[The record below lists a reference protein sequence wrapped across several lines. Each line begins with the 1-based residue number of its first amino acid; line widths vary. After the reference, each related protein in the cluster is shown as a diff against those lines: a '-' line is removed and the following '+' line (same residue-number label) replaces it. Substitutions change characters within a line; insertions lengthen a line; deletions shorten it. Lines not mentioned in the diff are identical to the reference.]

1 MSDPT
6 DGVADGGNDRVSP
19 ESIKI
24 IAQTVGIEAL
34 PDEVA
39 RALAPDVEYRL
50 REVIQDALKFARHSK
65 RSTISTEDVNASL
78 RLRDVEPLYGFPAG
92 AGPVPFREVPGQP
105 ELFFQEQKEL
115 QLKDVLAAK
124 LPRPPVAVNVVPHWL
139 AVEGVQ
145 PVIPENPNPQPERA
159 RAGGGAAA
167 DAPRAGDFRAP
178 VAPDDV
184 VAPVGTTP
192 RATRDAGDASGSQPG
207 GGVVVEP
214 TLTHELS
221 KELQLYFDRITAT
234 VRGGGVG
241 PEAPVLRAALESLE
255 TDSGIHQ
262 LVPYF
267 VRFAQEEVATSLKNL
282 PRLNAVI
289 AATRA
294 LVSNPHVH
302 VELYLHQLMPS
313 VVTCLVAK
321 KLGGDSND
329 PNDPNDQNDHYALRE
344 RAAETMSLVCSKF
357 GEQYPT
363 IQPRITRTLVKALLD
378 PAKPLAT
385 HYGAVVG
392 LAALGPRVTRLLI
405 LPHLRQY
412 LETLEPKLA
421 EGDGDPGRGEVEGA
435 GSDAEEARKK
445 TARLMRRRR
454 DARRVRD
461 ALRRA
466 VGACLH
472 AALTV
477 PSSEATAAGEP
488 ERRAARTQSAGNGR
502 AAATRKVSPPAG
514 AGSVAGWKIGK
525 APGMLRVDVAGAE
538 TEIAIGDEGVWA
550 DTSEDPKAVAAKV
563 AAAAALLGDCVVP
576 YAAVPEAASAFI

>member
-6 DGVADGGNDRVSP
+6 GGVADGGNDRVSP

-65 RSTISTEDVNASL
+65 RSAISTEDVNASL

-145 PVIPENPNPQPERA
+145 PVIPENPNPDPERA
-159 RAGGGAAA
+159 RADVDAGA
-167 DAPRAGDFRAP
+167 DAPRARDFRAP

-184 VAPVGTTP
+184 VAPVGTVP
-192 RATRDAGDASGSQPG
+192 RAPRDAGDASGSQP
-207 GGVVVEP
+207 GVVVEP

-221 KELQLYFDRITAT
+221 KELQLYFDRVTAT

-241 PEAPVLRAALESLE
+241 PEAPVLRAALESLQ

-282 PRLNAVI
+282 PRLTAVI
-289 AATRA
+289 AAVRA

-321 KLGGDSND
+321 KLGGEPSE
-329 PNDPNDQNDHYALRE
+329 QNDHCALRE
-344 RAAETMSLVCSKF
+344 RAAETMALVCAKF

-405 LPHLRQY
+405 LPHLRQV
-412 LETLEPKLA
+412 LETLEPMLA
-421 EGDGDPGRGEVEGA
+421 EGEEDERKTRKNEGA
-435 GSDAEEARKK
+435 DEDAAKSAEK
-445 TARLMRRRR
+445 TRRRRR
-454 DARRVRD
+454 DARRVHD
-461 ALRRA
+461 ALKRA

-472 AALTV
+472 AALAV
-477 PSSEATAAGEP
+477 PSAEANAASEP
-488 ERRAARTQSAGNGR
+488 ERRAARKKTASGSVGPPSSA
-502 AAATRKVSPPAG
+502 PG

-525 APGMLRVDVAGAE
+525 APGTLRVDVAGAE
-538 TEIAIGDEGVWA
+538 TEIAIGDAVLS

-576 YAAVPEAASAFI
+576 YAAVPEAAGAFI

>member
-6 DGVADGGNDRVSP
+6 ASVADGGNDRVSP
-19 ESIKI
+19 ESIKV

-39 RALAPDVEYRL
+39 RALAPDAEYRL

-115 QLKDVLAAK
+115 TLKDVLAAK

-145 PVIPENPNPQPERA
+145 PLIPENPSPQPERA
-159 RAGGGAAA
+159 RAAGGAAK
-167 DAPRAGDFRAP
+167 DAPRARDFRAP

-184 VAPVGTTP
+184 VAPAGATP
-192 RATRDAGDASGSQPG
+192 RAARDVVVEPG

-214 TLTHELS
+214 ALTHELS
-221 KELQLYFDRITAT
+221 KELQLYFDRVTAT

-282 PRLNAVI
+282 PRLTAVV

-321 KLGGDSND
+321 KLGGGEGPGPLGEHSAG
-329 PNDPNDQNDHYALRE
+329 PLGDHCALRE
-344 RAAETMSLVCSKF
+344 RAAETMALVCSKF

-405 LPHLRQY
+405 LPHLRQV
-412 LETLEPKLA
+412 LETLEPELA
-421 EGDGDPGRGEVEGA
+421 EGEPGPGFRA
-435 GSDAEEARKK
+435 DAAEPGTAKEAER
-445 TARLMRRRR
+445 ARRRRR
-454 DARRVRD
+454 DARRVHD
-461 ALRRA
+461 ALKRA

-472 AALTV
+472 AALAV
-477 PSSEATAAGEP
+477 PSAEAAAAREP
-488 ERRAARTQSAGNGR
+488 ERRAARSAE
-502 AAATRKVSPPAG
+502 TRKQNAASSPG

-525 APGMLRVDVAGAE
+525 APGTLRVDVAGAE
-538 TEIAIGDEGVWA
+538 TEIAIGGESVLS

-576 YAAVPEAASAFI
+576 YAAAPEAAGAFI

>member
-6 DGVADGGNDRVSP
+6 GGVADGGNDRVSP

-65 RSTISTEDVNASL
+65 RSAISTEDVNASL

-145 PVIPENPNPQPERA
+145 PVIPENPNPDPERA
-159 RAGGGAAA
+159 RAGVGAGA
-167 DAPRAGDFRAP
+167 DAPRARDFRAP

-184 VAPVGTTP
+184 VAPVGTAP
-192 RATRDAGDASGSQPG
+192 RAPRDAGDASGSQP
-207 GGVVVEP
+207 GVVVEP

-221 KELQLYFDRITAT
+221 KELQLYFDRVTAT

-241 PEAPVLRAALESLE
+241 PEAPVLRAALESLQ
-255 TDSGIHQ
+255 TDNGIHQ

-282 PRLNAVI
+282 PRLTAVI
-289 AATRA
+289 AAVRA

-321 KLGGDSND
+321 KLGGEPSDLD
-329 PNDPNDQNDHYALRE
+329 DHCLLRE
-344 RAAETMSLVCSKF
+344 RAAETMALVCAKF

-378 PAKPLAT
+378 QTKPLAT
-385 HYGAVVG
+385 RYGAVVG

-405 LPHLRQY
+405 LPHLKQV
-412 LETLEPKLA
+412 LETLEPMLA
-421 EGDGDPGRGEVEGA
+421 EGEEESKTD
-435 GSDAEEARKK
+435 SKTDAAKSEEKAR
-445 TARLMRRRR
+445 RRRR
-454 DARRVRD
+454 DARRVHD
-461 ALRRA
+461 ALKRA

-472 AALTV
+472 AALAV
-477 PSSEATAAGEP
+477 PSSLANAASEP
-488 ERRAARTQSAGNGR
+488 ERRAARKNKNTASTASGSVGPRSSAE
-502 AAATRKVSPPAG
+502 KG

-525 APGMLRVDVAGAE
+525 APGTLRVDVAGAE
-538 TEIAIGDEGVWA
+538 TEIAIGDAVLS

-576 YAAVPEAASAFI
+576 YAAVPEAAGAFI

>member
-6 DGVADGGNDRVSP
+6 GGVADGGNDRVSP

-65 RSTISTEDVNASL
+65 RSAISTEDVNASL

-145 PVIPENPNPQPERA
+145 PVIPENPNPDPERA
-159 RAGGGAAA
+159 RADVDAAA
-167 DAPRAGDFRAP
+167 DAPRARDFRAP

-184 VAPVGTTP
+184 VAPVGTVP
-192 RATRDAGDASGSQPG
+192 RAPRDAGDASGSQP
-207 GGVVVEP
+207 GVVVEP

-221 KELQLYFDRITAT
+221 KELQLYFDRVTAT

-241 PEAPVLRAALESLE
+241 PEAPVLRAALESLQ

-282 PRLNAVI
+282 PRLTAVI
-289 AATRA
+289 AAVRA

-321 KLGGDSND
+321 KLGGEPSE
-329 PNDPNDQNDHYALRE
+329 QNDHCALRE
-344 RAAETMSLVCSKF
+344 RAAETMALVCAKF

-405 LPHLRQY
+405 LPHLRQV
-412 LETLEPKLA
+412 LETLEPMLA
-421 EGDGDPGRGEVEGA
+421 EGEEDERQTRKNEGA
-435 GSDAEEARKK
+435 DEDAAKSAEK
-445 TARLMRRRR
+445 TRRRRR
-454 DARRVRD
+454 DARRVHD
-461 ALRRA
+461 ALKRA

-472 AALTV
+472 AALAV
-477 PSSEATAAGEP
+477 PSAEANAASEP
-488 ERRAARTQSAGNGR
+488 ERRAARKKTASGSVGPPSSA
-502 AAATRKVSPPAG
+502 PG

-525 APGMLRVDVAGAE
+525 APGTLRVDVAGAE
-538 TEIAIGDEGVWA
+538 TEIAIGDAVLS

-576 YAAVPEAASAFI
+576 YAAVPEAAGAFI

>member
-6 DGVADGGNDRVSP
+6 DSVADGGNDRVSP
-19 ESIKI
+19 ESIKV

-39 RALAPDVEYRL
+39 RALAPDAEYRL

-115 QLKDVLAAK
+115 TLKDVLAAK

-145 PVIPENPNPQPERA
+145 PLIPENPSPHPERA
-159 RAGGGAAA
+159 RAGGGAAK
-167 DAPRAGDFRAP
+167 DAPRARDFRAP

-184 VAPVGTTP
+184 VAPAGAMP
-192 RATRDAGDASGSQPG
+192 RAARDAGDASGSRPG

-214 TLTHELS
+214 ALTHELS
-221 KELQLYFDRITAT
+221 KELQLYFDRVTAT

-282 PRLNAVI
+282 PRLTAVV

-321 KLGGDSND
+321 KLGGGEG
-329 PNDPNDQNDHYALRE
+329 PGPLGERGDHCALRE
-344 RAAETMSLVCSKF
+344 RAAETMALVCSKF

-405 LPHLRQY
+405 LPHLRQI
-412 LETLEPKLA
+412 LETLEPELA
-421 EGDGDPGRGEVEGA
+421 EGDPGPGPR
-435 GSDAEEARKK
+435 AESGTAAEPGTAKEAER
-445 TARLMRRRR
+445 ARRRRR
-454 DARRVRD
+454 DARRVHD
-461 ALRRA
+461 ALKRA

-472 AALTV
+472 AALAV
-477 PSSEATAAGEP
+477 PSAEAAAAREP
-488 ERRAARTQSAGNGR
+488 ERRAARSAE
-502 AAATRKVSPPAG
+502 TRKQNAASSPG

-525 APGMLRVDVAGAE
+525 APGTLRVDVAGAE
-538 TEIAIGDEGVWA
+538 TEIAIGGESVLS

-576 YAAVPEAASAFI
+576 YAAAPEAAGAFI